1 MNAKIATIIGKKAM
15 SLKHC
20 DKILDTVEKKGR
32 VDIMLNNTGVT
43 LPCVKGDA
51 LHTLIQSIKYKLVH
65 EINAITV
72 VETAAPVETPAP
84 RVRTIPAPVGAC
96 DGSKTAVC
104 AKCGKEFTYSTK
116 GIRKYCSTECHDEV
130 RRERNREFMREYNR
144 KKRAEKAE

>member
-1 MNAKIATIIGKKAM
+1 MNAKFATMIGKKAM

-32 VDIMLNNTGVT
+32 VDITLNNTGVT

-72 VETAAPVETPAP
+72 VETAAPAEIPVTRA
-84 RVRTIPAPVGAC
+84 RAIPAPVGAC
-96 DGSKTAVC
+96 EDGIHICSQ
-104 AKCGKEFTYSTK
+104 CGKEFTSSNPRAKT
-116 GIRKYCSTECHDEV
+116 CSSEC
-130 RRERNREFMREYNR
+130 RRSAYLEYQKSYN
-144 KKRAEKAE
+144 KRRDKSK